1 MVSNLTSA
9 QCKILVV
16 DSSGPVRQLMSDTLR
31 KVRNYESIESR
42 SSVNDA
48 LEYLEAD
55 VADWLLLPL
64 SADQPVNALHI
75 LKLCTET
82 PSLRQT
88 RVSLFVNEEE
98 YFVLP
103 KAFEL
108 GCLSYHTKPFTKDTL
123 TTDLTN
129 LFTVFDAHQSN
140 ETLVSAHYLRQL
152 LTKSKDYEATAE
164 LQKSLLT
171 LFPGDIKTLLHLAE
185 PQFHLGNPDLARKTL
200 RQVKLLDEHLKEQ
213 VDQIA
218 KSLFPDEALDPSAAD
233 ISDNINVIGVN
244 NAVIIDPDESSAT
257 AVEEVLKSLGCPDI
271 KRFSDGQSAWDYLE
285 KNPEPELIFMEWR
298 IPKVSGPSIIQR
310 IRHHG
315 FYTVP
320 VFIISSLIKAE
331 DTPLLKEI
339 GIANTIEKPLVRERF
354 IPTLLHT
361 IRQERMPTEQAVLER
376 KINTLLN
383 SENISEAEPLRLQ
396 VLNDKSIPTGRK
408 RLIEAAFSLAK
419 KEYDAARESAFDA
432 LKLLGEQIEVLN
444 VLGKT
449 LMRLNNFEAALTCFK
464 KAQDLS
470 PNNIERLCLIAESET
485 ELGNEKG
492 TADALAQASAVD
504 SGSSAVAEAAVK
516 AAAKKIMSSFENI
529 KNIVSYMN
537 NMAVSLARSEKFEES
552 IELYNKTAASIPE
565 DRKDLQAIV
574 GYNTALA
581 KIRSSDLKGAL
592 VILETVEKIN
602 DSKISAKSTLLA
614 EKLRLAIETGAKVKL
629 RSGRPKDD
637 PSQQADADKN
647 ASVQN
652 PKVVKSS
659 SSDATTD
666 ATSTPS
672 HDAVSK
678 TEFKLTAESQAK
690 QMLAMIDVKRGD
702 VCCFMIYSSPT
713 PPHSGLAPLLQKVP
727 AYKPRDSITR
737 KKSFT
742 GTAR

>member
-9 QCKILVV
+9 QCRILVV
-16 DSSGPVRQLMSDTLR
+16 DPSGPVRQLMSDTLR
-31 KVRNYESIESR
+31 KVRNFDSIESR
-42 SSVNDA
+42 SSINDA

-82 PSLRQT
+82 PSLRHT

-123 TTDLTN
+123 TSDLTE
-129 LFTVFDAHQSN
+129 LFTVFDSHQAN
-140 ETLVSAHYLRQL
+140 ETLISAHYLRQH
-152 LTKSKDYEATAE
+152 LTKNKDYAAIAE
-164 LQKSLLT
+164 LQKALLT
-171 LFPGDIKTLLHLAE
+171 LIPGDIKTLLYLAE
-185 PQFHLGNPDLARKTL
+185 PQFHLGHPEMARKTL
-200 RQVKLLDEHLKEQ
+200 RQVKLLDDNLKEQ
-213 VDQIA
+213 VDQVA
-218 KSLFPDEALDPSAAD
+218 KSLFPDEALDPSAED
-233 ISDNINVIGVN
+233 ITGTINIIDTDNAI
-244 NAVIIDPDESSAT
+244 IIDPDEASAT
-257 AVEEVLKSLGCPDI
+257 AVEEVLKSLGCANI
-271 KRFSDGQSAWDYLE
+271 QRFSDGQSAWDYLE

-310 IRHHG
+310 IRLHG
-315 FYTVP
+315 FYSVP
-320 VFIISSLIKAE
+320 IFIISSLIKTE

-339 GIANTIEKPLVRERF
+339 GIANTMEKPLVRERF

-361 IRQERMPTEQAVLER
+361 IRQERRPTEHAVLER
-376 KINTLLN
+376 KFHMLLN
-383 SENISEAEPLRLQ
+383 GDQISEAEPLRLQ
-396 VLNDKSIPTGRK
+396 ILNDKSIPTGRK

-419 KEYDAARESAFDA
+419 KDYDSARESAFDA

-449 LMRLNNFEAALTCFK
+449 LMRLNNFEAALKCFK

-470 PNNIERLCLIAESET
+470 PNNIERLCLIAESES

-504 SGSSAVAEAAVK
+504 SGSAAVAQAAVK

-537 NMAVSLARSEKFEES
+537 NMAVSLARSEKYEES
-552 IELYNKTAASIPE
+552 IELYNKTAESIPE

-581 KIRSSDLKGAL
+581 KIRSGDLKGAL
-592 VILETVEKIN
+592 VNLEIVEKIK
-602 DSKISAKSTLLA
+602 DSKLSEKSTLLA
-614 EKLRLAIETGAKVKL
+614 EKLRLATETGAKVKL
-629 RSGRPKDD
+629 RSSKPKEDAS
-637 PSQQADADKN
+637 PQAAADKN

-652 PKVVKSS
+652 PDGQQSADS
-659 SSDATTD
+659 TATTE
-666 ATSTPS
+666 TP
-672 HDAVSK
+672 AVSK
-678 TEFKLTAESQAK
+678 TEFKLRAENQAK
-690 QMLAMIDVKRGD
+690 QMIAMVDVKRGD
-702 VCCFMIYSSPT
+702 VCCFMIYSSPN
-713 PPHSGLAPLLQKVP
+713 PPTSGLAPLLEKVP
-727 AYKPRDSITR
+727 VYKPRDTITR
-737 KKSFT
+737 KKAFT